1 MYKLIDSASF
11 FNEKEPQV
19 TIVNTDNLNELVKQ
33 AADERI
39 TSYTKT
45 IKPQPGKM
53 YIHINAMGAGEYY
66 GSNKNGDFFP
76 EEQLKFYHQ
85 TFETSPAHV
94 FRHHINKDPAKA
106 IGRVLFSIYNERMHR
121 VELVAEVDKQLGRDI
136 EERLAQGDYPST
148 SMACKTPYD
157 VCSICHNKAHTRQE
171 YCQHLRNHLGEL
183 WTDGRRV
190 MALNV
195 GPLKFFDISVVIKP
209 ADVTSGV
216 LQKVASEVE
225 EIVGSAEM
233 AELEDISEVSKEASF
248 RKFADII
255 KEVTGIVDKVSPEL
269 EKIVANTN
277 DLPHSVIGQLR
288 LFQLSDTLN
297 VLADLGIS
305 PSIEFLA
312 ELIARKTLGDEGR
325 GMGKLVSEYLKHVDP
340 ETTDLPIIR
349 FEKPER
355 TNILALKLLSP
366 HVEKCS
372 LLPEFVEKRASLGY
386 ASFNPH
392 GYEEQKP
399 LINRDEAK
407 KEIEGLAPLAKTLLS
422 IGGVALIAKMYITH
436 LIEEKLK
443 TRNFNDYGAKI
454 VIVKQSSDY
463 LLAFKLAKYA
473 TARELNDR
481 DNKDLDRLAT
491 ATRNALKLSKAD
503 SAGKLS
509 KVIKS
514 IQLGSKAVDKYNKGT

>member
-1 MYKLIDSASF
+1 MYKLIDSSSF
-11 FNEKEPQV
+11 FSDKEPQV
-19 TIVNTDNLNELVKQ
+19 TVVNTDNLNELVKQ
-33 AADERI
+33 AADDRI
-39 TSYTKT
+39 TAFTRTLS
-45 IKPQPGKM
+45 PAPGKI
-53 YIHINAMGAGEYY
+53 YIHINAMGAGEFY

-76 EEQLKFYHQ
+76 EEQLQSYHQ

-94 FRHHINKDPAKA
+94 FRHHINKDPARA
-106 IGRVLFSIYNERMHR
+106 IGRVLFSIYNARMHR
-121 VELVAEVDKQLGRDI
+121 VELIAEVDKALGRDI
-136 EERLAQGDYPST
+136 EDRLAQGDYPST
-148 SMACKTPYD
+148 SMACRTPYD

-195 GPLKFFDISVVIKP
+195 GPLKFFDISIVIKP
-209 ADVTSGV
+209 ADVTSSV
-216 LQKVASEVE
+216 LQKVASEVDE
-225 EIVGSAEM
+225 VVGSAEL
-233 AELEDISEVSKEASF
+233 AEIEDISEVSKEASF

-255 KEVTGIVDKVSPEL
+255 KEVTGLVDKASPEL
-269 EKIVANTN
+269 EKIIGNTQ
-277 DLPHSVIGQLR
+277 DLPQSLIRELR

-297 VLADLGIS
+297 VLAELGIS

-325 GMGKLVSEYLKHVDP
+325 GMGKLVAEYLKHVNP
-340 ETTDLPIIR
+340 ETTDLPIIK
-349 FEKPER
+349 FEKSER
-355 TNILALKLLSP
+355 TNALAMKLLGP
-366 HVEKCS
+366 HVEKSS
-372 LLPEFVEKRASLGY
+372 LLPEFVEKRAALGY

-392 GYEEQKP
+392 GYDDPTPHITSEETRK
-399 LINRDEAK
+399 DVES
-407 KEIEGLAPLAKTLLS
+407 LAPLAKTLLS
-422 IGGVALIAKMYITH
+422 IGGVALLAKMYITH

-443 TRNFNDYGAKI
+443 HKNFNDYGAKI

-473 TARELNDR
+473 TAKEVNDR
-481 DNKDLDRLAT
+481 DKTDLGSLAM
-491 ATRNALKLSKAD
+491 ATRNALKLSKTD
-503 SAGKLS
+503 TAGRLS